1 MTFVILLKQLVSR
14 VKIRDSVR
22 LSVGIDICLSSVTMT
37 KLCGIKYEV
46 TCVSVCRWVTADC
59 RRIVCDVMNTRELTA
74 CLAILMFALLATVHI
89 QLFAV
94 FYVSNDTNGKS
105 FVVVVSLTKLWQ
117 L

>member
-1 MTFVILLKQLVSR
+1 
-14 VKIRDSVR
+14 
-22 LSVGIDICLSSVTMT
+22 
-37 KLCGIKYEV
+37 
-46 TCVSVCRWVTADC
+46 
-59 RRIVCDVMNTRELTA
+59 MNTRELTA